1 VSLVRRLWVSAATGQ
16 RVAASTSR
24 KAGGP
29 SRVSDW
35 RCLVIENWQAVIRHA
50 GLDLVAENARL
61 RRQNERLRTER
72 EILKKR
78 CAFFRK
84 RRDERRP

>member
-1 VSLVRRLWVSAATGQ
+1 LGISCDGPTGSGLNVAEGRRP
-16 RVAASTSR
+16 VARIGLALS
-24 KAGGP
+24 
-29 SRVSDW
+29 
-35 RCLVIENWQAVIRHA
+35 VIENWQAVIRHA